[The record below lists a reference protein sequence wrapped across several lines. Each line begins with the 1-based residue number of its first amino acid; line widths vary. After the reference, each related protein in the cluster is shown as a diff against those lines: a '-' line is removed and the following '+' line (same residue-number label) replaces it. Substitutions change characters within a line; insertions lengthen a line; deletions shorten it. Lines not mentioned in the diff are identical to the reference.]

1 MLLQDSGMLGQESLL
16 LQLYNG
22 HLSELLV
29 LFGNSFLF
37 LDLTLSTVNSESVL
51 PETLDLA
58 LVFQLTHAPLLGVH
72 LLETFILGKLLHQ
85 FVLEFVFKSLLFGSA
100 LSLKTGL
107 ELLGGLQFFANSV
120 LSGDIST
127 LLSKGSFFFLLNIK
141 FVSEVL
147 LEFFFKTTLF
157 FLSGELLK
165 KGFSLL
171 FSSGFHALDLV
182 LSHLLLGSI
191 ATDHLIFVLFEL
203 FLSSQQSTFLLLR

>member
-1 MLLQDSGMLGQESLL
+1 MLLQDISVLGQESLL

-29 LFGNSFLF
+29 LLGNSFLF
-37 LDLTLSTVNSESVL
+37 LDLTLSTVDYESVL

-58 LVFQLTHAPLLGVH
+58 FVFQLAHASFLGVH

-85 FVLEFVFKSLLFGSA
+85 FVLEFVFKSLLFGST

-107 ELLGGLQFFANSV
+107 ELLGGLQFFANGV
-120 LSGDIST
+120 LSGDIGT
-127 LLSKGSFFFLLNIK
+127 LLSKGSLFFLLNIQ

-157 FLSGELLK
+157 FLSGEL
-165 KGFSLL
+165 
-171 FSSGFHALDLV
+171 H
-182 LSHLLLGSI
+182 
-191 ATDHLIFVLFEL
+191 E
-203 FLSSQQSTFLLLR
+203 